1 MEAVLAKKKGWLNWG
16 WLQWLILAVVTV
28 IAVREVYQRQM
39 ERLQVLDTSDVE
51 VIESDIQEYNT
62 MAERLAQLEVL
73 PPVEEQWRYLPAIA
87 NRYGVDLK
95 VLNSRGGK
103 SGMYKGP
110 LEAWDAE
117 LSGPVGAVLV
127 AALEI
132 QKTVPTYLYQMHMGD
147 GTARVGLS
155 IIGSE

>member
-103 SGMYKGP
+103 SGMVNAQPG
-110 LEAWDAE
+110 
-117 LSGPVGAVLV
+117 SPVT
-127 AALEI
+127 
-132 QKTVPTYLYQMHMGD
+132 TVSATMPGVVD
-147 GTARVGLS
+147 GSAPPRWKWTV
-155 IIGSE
+155 